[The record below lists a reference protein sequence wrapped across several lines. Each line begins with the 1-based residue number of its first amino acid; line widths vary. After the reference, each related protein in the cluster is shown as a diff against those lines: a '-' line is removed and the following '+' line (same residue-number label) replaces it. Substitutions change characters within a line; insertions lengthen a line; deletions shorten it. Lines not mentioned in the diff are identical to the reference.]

1 MQSTEPFAVLVV
13 EDEFLVAFDLTA
25 MLEGAA
31 FTVLG
36 PVADAAAALAL
47 VAQSQPDA
55 ALLDVNLGSGK
66 TSYEIARILA
76 ALSIPF
82 MFLSGYDRTQLPEEF
97 QGASVLSKPVVF
109 QSVKDWLHSVQAR
122 SLSKSSTVQT

>member
-55 ALLDVNLGSGK
+55 ALLDVNLGGGK
-66 TSYEIARILA
+66 TSYEIPPTWPPWA
-76 ALSIPF
+76 
-82 MFLSGYDRTQLPEEF
+82 
-97 QGASVLSKPVVF
+97 
-109 QSVKDWLHSVQAR
+109 
-122 SLSKSSTVQT
+122 SLSCSSADTTETSCPRNFRALPYSASPSFSSR